1 MILPDVNVLL
11 HAVNSDSPKNEGI
24 HTWWDHCLIGVRP
37 VYLTWIVILGF
48 VRISTNPRIFNEPLN
63 VSEAGNYIS
72 DWLEQPPVD
81 IIIPREGH
89 WEIVQELLEKAGTAA
104 NLTTDA
110 HLAALA
116 LQWDCTVY
124 TTDTDFARFEG
135 LKWKRL

>member
-11 HAVNSDSPKNEGI
+11 HAVNSDSPKNESI
-24 HTWWDHCLIGVRP
+24 SIWWDQCLSGVHP
-37 VYLTWIVILGF
+37 VYLAWIVILGF
-48 VRISTNPRIFNEPLN
+48 VRISTNPRIFNEPLS
-63 VSEAGNYIS
+63 VSEADDYIS
-72 DWLEQPPVD
+72 DWLKQPPVH

-89 WEIVQELLEKAGTAA
+89 WKIVKELLEEAGTAA

-124 TTDTDFARFEG
+124 STDTDFARFEG
-135 LKWKRL
+135 LKWKRF